1 MWLKRGNCFFS
12 SQNSI
17 LFFSP
22 SRCFFF
28 LFFDGRV
35 PRHAKRKKGVRS
47 FTLRFLFLSLP
58 LRCARHP
65 ISNRDRFVMDRIA
78 DKRGSG
84 CRSSPF
90 KWLNFRDSIT
100 LFAADRSK
108 PLSVRSARFRF
119 QRVHTLV
126 TDRFF
131 IGGDQSRDRSINP
144 SVRWL
149 AILSPQI
156 CRYNLAQLRA
166 ILGLGSQR
174 NMCVTSDWIYL
185 RAWNPPIPRGVAA
198 KTIILGEMERCCWI
212 VTLSNRCICSSF
224 RRIKNDPGFRSLA
237 FRQRTDWLSLTKLFS
252 SEWNISKRLGF

>member
-1 MWLKRGNCFFS
+1 MLLFSLFWRTRATTRKTQERRTFFY
-12 SQNSI
+12 
-17 LFFSP
+17 FTFSFSFPP
-22 SRCFFF
+22 S
-28 LFFDGRV
+28 
-35 PRHAKRKKGVRS
+35 
-47 FTLRFLFLSLP
+47 P
-58 LRCARHP
+58 LRETSD
-65 ISNRDRFVMDRIA
+65 IESWSIRDRFVMDRIA

-174 NMCVTSDWIYL
+174 NMCVTSDWIFARVKSSHSARSSRENDHSWRNGTML
-185 RAWNPPIPRGVAA
+185 
-198 KTIILGEMERCCWI
+198 L
-212 VTLSNRCICSSF
+212 NR
-224 RRIKNDPGFRSLA
+224 NA
-237 FRQRTDWLSLTKLFS
+237 F
-252 SEWNISKRLGF
+252 